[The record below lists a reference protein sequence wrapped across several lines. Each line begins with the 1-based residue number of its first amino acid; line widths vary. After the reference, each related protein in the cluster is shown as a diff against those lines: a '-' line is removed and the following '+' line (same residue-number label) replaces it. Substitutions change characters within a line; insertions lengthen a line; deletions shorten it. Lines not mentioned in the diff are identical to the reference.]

1 VSSFRRRRL
10 ASLVSLALLGAM
22 LLGTGA
28 TSASAPQWTQSPV
41 TSLPPTVGPGTNAG
55 YSFSATN
62 NGPSNISALYL
73 VSTLADPAV
82 YAHWQVLSSGGTLVR
97 EGSCPTDAALKC
109 TIGAVNAT
117 QTVSFLIA
125 YAVGTSNFSVI
136 FQANTTG
143 SIINPN
149 GHNHGDALQWTGS
162 TSVSNSQNFAGG
174 FQLTGAPIGTTG
186 NLGKKNDQTS
196 TVTPKAGSTL
206 VPVTIEDAL
215 TSQPGGTTSLCSD
228 VTCIGDWTEV
238 HSGGGTNVDGPIMVT
253 LLLYGPSIP
262 NGATVDNINL
272 WHQGSTP
279 NEIISL
285 RCSDP
290 SAIPHQP
297 GNTGAECV
305 TVTKLGN
312 NFQIV
317 AWLHHNGGIRSN
329 F

>member
-1 VSSFRRRRL
+1 MSSFRLRRL
-10 ASLVSLALLGAM
+10 ASVVSLSLLGVM

-28 TSASAPQWTQSPV
+28 ASASAPQWTQSPI

-55 YSFSATN
+55 FSFSATN

-73 VSTLADPAV
+73 ISTAADPAV
-82 YAHWQVLSSGGTLVR
+82 YAHFKVSNGPTLVR
-97 EGSCPTDAALKC
+97 EGSCPTDVALKC

-149 GHNHGDALQWTGS
+149 GHNHGDALNWSAT
-162 TSVSNSQNFAGG
+162 TSVSSSQNFAGG
-174 FQLTGAPIGTTG
+174 FQLTGTQIGTTG
-186 NLGKKNDQTS
+186 NLSKKNDQKS
-196 TVTPKAGSTL
+196 FVTPKDGSTL
-206 VPVTIEDAL
+206 LPVTIEDAL
-215 TSQPGGTTSLCSD
+215 ASDPNAPADLCSAN
-228 VTCIGDWTEV
+228 TCIGDWTQV
-238 HSGGGTNVDGPIMVT
+238 RVGDGSDATGPISVT
-253 LLLYGPSIP
+253 LLLYGPSVP

-272 WHQGSTP
+272 WHEGSSP
-279 NEIISL
+279 EIISL
-285 RCSDP
+285 PCTDS

-297 GNTGAECV
+297 GNTGNECI
-305 TVTKLGN
+305 TVTKIGS

-317 AWLHHNGGIRSN
+317 AWLHHNGGLKGIY
-329 F
+329 

>member
-1 VSSFRRRRL
+1 MSSFRLRRL
-10 ASLVSLALLGAM
+10 ASVVSLSLLAAT
-22 LLGTGA
+22 LLGTGTA
-28 TSASAPQWTQSPV
+28 SAAAPQWAQSAI

-55 YSFSATN
+55 FSFSATN
-62 NGPSNISALYL
+62 NGPSNIAALYL
-73 VSTLADPAV
+73 VSNLTDPAV
-82 YAHWQVLSSGGTLVR
+82 YAHFKVSNGSTLVR
-97 EGSCPTDAALKC
+97 ESDCPTNVALKC
-109 TIGAVNAT
+109 TIGAVNDG

-149 GHNHGDALQWTGS
+149 GHNHGDALQWNGS

-174 FQLTGAPIGTTG
+174 FQLTGTQIGTTG
-186 NLGKKNDQTS
+186 NLGKKNDQKS
-196 TVTPKAGSTL
+196 SVAPKDGSTL
-206 VPVTIEDAL
+206 IPVTIEDAL
-215 TSQPGGTTSLCSD
+215 TSDPSAPADLCTAN
-228 VTCIGDWTEV
+228 TCIGDWTQV
-238 HSGGGTNVDGPIMVT
+238 RVGDGSNATGPIMIT
-253 LLLYGPSIP
+253 LLLYGPSVP

-279 NEIISL
+279 DEIISL

-290 SAIPHQP
+290 SSIPNQP

-305 TVTKLGN
+305 TVTKIGN

-317 AWLHHNGGIRSN
+317 AWLHHNGGVRSN